1 MSRIRREAGV
11 WRRGLQTFVARPEV
25 DKVAEQL
32 GLSVENEARG
42 WVRRQILVTHLGQ
55 DRVVELS
62 AGRHFLQGL
71 GAQDEWGGAAGEG
84 GLTIQLCRQGT
95 PVLQADLEDLHL
107 LHFRDQ
113 DQVVQGLWERCS
125 TFIAHII
132 PTKLTSR
139 FALVIYPLITACII
153 TGYNT
158 KDDQ

>member
-1 MSRIRREAGV
+1 M
-11 WRRGLQTFVARPEV
+11 ARPEV

-139 FALVIYPLITACII
+139 FALAIYPLITACII